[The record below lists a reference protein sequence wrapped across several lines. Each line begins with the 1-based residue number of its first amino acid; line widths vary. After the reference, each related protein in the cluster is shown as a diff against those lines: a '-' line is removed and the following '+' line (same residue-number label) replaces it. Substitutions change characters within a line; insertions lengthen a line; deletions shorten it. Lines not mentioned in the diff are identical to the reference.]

1 MKPKLNRLDN
11 TGTMDRC
18 QTPAYA
24 LAPVLPYLNFG
35 WTIWEPATGEGN
47 LVKVMQSYNYNVV
60 ATDILTGQD
69 FFAHKFVRW
78 DAIVTNPPFS
88 LKYKFLARCY
98 QLGRPF
104 ALLMPV
110 EILGAKQAQV
120 LFEEFGTEVI
130 FLRPRVNFKMPNK
143 GLNGSGAQF
152 PVAWFTYGLGIGQQI
167 SFAKLKVHPDEQM
180 ALSWSRPSP
189 SPPLY

>member
-24 LAPVLPYLNFG
+24 LAPILPFLKIG
-35 WTIWEPATGEGN
+35 WIIWEPAAGEGN
-47 LVKVMQSYNYNVV
+47 LVKAMQSYNVIT
-60 ATDILTGQD
+60 TDILTGQD
-69 FFAHKFVRW
+69 FFSYTPKKY
-78 DAIVTNPPFS
+78 DTIVTNPPFS
-88 LKYKFLARCY
+88 QKYKWLSRCY
-98 QLGRPF
+98 QLNQPF

-110 EILGAKQAQV
+110 EVLGAKQAQV

-152 PVAWFTYGLGIGQQI
+152 PVAWFTWGLGIGQQI
-167 SFAKLKVHPDEQM
+167 SFAKLRVVPDEQM
-180 ALSWSRPSP
+180 VLELA
-189 SPPLY
+189 